1 MSVPEK
7 PPAHVKSANNKTPY
21 QLEQDIRELTRE
33 RNNGLREIVAL
44 HAKNKALLIERNFW
58 VQQGRELQ
66 NQLQTWQTM
75 YANMFDQL
83 GRGVVTEESVAEN
96 LALAAE
102 ELRQPISVV
111 EAVNAA
117 FAMLKDDTQGQYTS
131 IGKRKAERESL
142 LNWDDDDDTP

>member
-1 MSVPEK
+1 MAS
-7 PPAHVKSANNKTPY
+7 KSAEKKAPHE
-21 QLEQDIRELTRE
+21 LESDIRYLQ
-33 RNNGLREIVAL
+33 REINAGKLECVKLA
-44 HAKNKALLIERNFW
+44 AKNKALLIERNFW